1 MNLKSLKSVA
11 ESYLAMLSG
20 KTTASASKPKWVPAS
35 ITEEN
40 VTSFVQAVT
49 EARKAGASVVEFNG
63 KKYGIKSIKEDA
75 NKEDENK
82 SKKIQDM
89 DAENAPK
96 QASDDVPAE
105 VKEEDSEEIKGAH
118 VADKAADAD
127 DMEKVDSAEDM
138 VKEEDAEEIQADSN
152 SEADDKA
159 DKRGEMAEELS
170 GNQKKLDVNHNGKID
185 GDDLKKL
192 RGMKNESTESTE
204 VDDSDKYY
212 DEEMYEALTATG
224 KGDSYEHPAWKGHK
238 PIRWHQNDNSGEKF
252 LARDVKSKLHG
263 VIYPQGTSHDD
274 WRADHPT
281 DPRKHAAAQA
291 RVKKELGGSKHIAT
305 PNPMGFNDKHLVQ
318 HSYHESTES
327 LDESMDKM
335 SKPDLWVAHANHK
348 MDSDPE
354 ISMDRKNVHH
364 HAKAAAAIEKHV
376 AAKFGDQHATAMKSH
391 TDLIH
396 GVKTQMNSP
405 ESDKEDLRDA
415 RKLRKQHGASHDAF
429 NHLGESADADS
440 DDKPADHA
448 EPDADN
454 MGGPSDHDADNEGED
469 EKKEN
474 EKPKMTGEQVLRSV
488 ADAYSAMNEESDAAD
503 HVSFDIPLLVRLLE
517 SVREDVKSDEDL
529 HIVVEKIIAIKNR
542 GVLTMADYDD
552 ICDCKKEESVKEE
565 TENDEDDEDE
575 KDSEKGPDS
584 AEAGPEVMDPA
595 TQKMKDAHNKN
606 VEIKDGVPGSAQDG
620 ADDLNPADKPAPA
633 NKSASL
639 PNVPVIDAPTKLG
652 ESTES
657 VEVNEGAYVG
667 GPKHTQ
673 AQWTGGINSK
683 KSNEIRKH
691 LIDKGHSF
699 NDHSHIA
706 ANKQSNTHYISMNSK
721 EGHEELQKIKKKHG
735 LGHYPY
741 GTPGHLSAQDHKGK
755 AEKED
760 LPTHVKHDHSASYM

>member
-105 VKEEDSEEIKGAH
+105 VKEEDSEEIKGAN

-159 DKRGEMAEELS
+159 DKRAEMAEELS

-192 RGMKNESTESTE
+192 RG
-204 VDDSDKYY
+204 
-212 DEEMYEALTATG
+212 
-224 KGDSYEHPAWKGHK
+224 
-238 PIRWHQNDNSGEKF
+238 
-252 LARDVKSKLHG
+252 
-263 VIYPQGTSHDD
+263 
-274 WRADHPT
+274 
-281 DPRKHAAAQA
+281 
-291 RVKKELGGSKHIAT
+291 
-305 PNPMGFNDKHLVQ
+305 
-318 HSYHESTES
+318 
-327 LDESMDKM
+327 
-335 SKPDLWVAHANHK
+335 
-348 MDSDPE
+348 
-354 ISMDRKNVHH
+354 
-364 HAKAAAAIEKHV
+364 
-376 AAKFGDQHATAMKSH
+376 
-391 TDLIH
+391 
-396 GVKTQMNSP
+396 
-405 ESDKEDLRDA
+405 
-415 RKLRKQHGASHDAF
+415 
-429 NHLGESADADS
+429 ESAEADS

-469 EKKEN
+469 DKDEDEKKED

-529 HIVVEKIIAIKNR
+529 HVVVEKIIAIKNR

-633 NKSASL
+633 NKSEALPKVAIVDAS
-639 PNVPVIDAPTKLG
+639 TKLG
-652 ESTES
+652 ESIMTNEAMTAIVS
-657 VEVNEGAYVG
+657 RKNSDGSYNEVGM
-667 GPKHTQ
+667 
-673 AQWTGGINSK
+673 
-683 KSNEIRKH
+683 
-691 LIDKGHSF
+691 
-699 NDHSHIA
+699 NDRTVIHGS
-706 ANKQSNTHYISMNSK
+706 QSNILKKAKAYAKGPHRV
-721 EGHEELQKIKKKHG
+721 ELFHG
-735 LGHYPY
+735 DRIGY
-741 GTPGHLSAQDHKGK
+741 GAPHK
-755 AEKED
+755 
-760 LPTHVKHDHSASYM
+760 VIHSELHN

>member
-1 MNLKSLKSVA
+1 MSTLTQIIADAYRKMVNPPAPVPA
-11 ESYLAMLSG
+11 AR
-20 KTTASASKPKWVPAS
+20 PKWVPVS

-40 VTSFVQAVT
+40 VTAFVQAIT
-49 EARKAGASVVEFNG
+49 EARKANESIVEFNG
-63 KKYGIKSIKEDA
+63 KKYGINEAPQYYDSRRSAEHENDRQNSLSRAKKAKEAGNHAEAERHTATAAEHAKLRDKYTQKEET
-75 NKEDENK
+75 NKEDDDK
-82 SKKIQDM
+82 AKKIQDM

-96 QASDDVPAE
+96 QASDNVPAE
-105 VKEEDSEEIKGAH
+105 VKEEDSEEIKGAN

-159 DKRGEMAEELS
+159 DKRAEMAEELS

-192 RGMKNESTESTE
+192 RG
-204 VDDSDKYY
+204 
-212 DEEMYEALTATG
+212 
-224 KGDSYEHPAWKGHK
+224 
-238 PIRWHQNDNSGEKF
+238 
-252 LARDVKSKLHG
+252 
-263 VIYPQGTSHDD
+263 
-274 WRADHPT
+274 
-281 DPRKHAAAQA
+281 
-291 RVKKELGGSKHIAT
+291 
-305 PNPMGFNDKHLVQ
+305 
-318 HSYHESTES
+318 
-327 LDESMDKM
+327 
-335 SKPDLWVAHANHK
+335 
-348 MDSDPE
+348 
-354 ISMDRKNVHH
+354 
-364 HAKAAAAIEKHV
+364 
-376 AAKFGDQHATAMKSH
+376 
-391 TDLIH
+391 
-396 GVKTQMNSP
+396 
-405 ESDKEDLRDA
+405 
-415 RKLRKQHGASHDAF
+415 
-429 NHLGESADADS
+429 ESAEADS

-469 EKKEN
+469 DKDEDEKKED

-529 HIVVEKIIAIKNR
+529 HVVVEKIIAIKNR

-639 PNVPVIDAPTKLG
+639 PNVPVIDAPTKL
-652 ESTES
+652 
-657 VEVNEGAYVG
+657 
-667 GPKHTQ
+667 K
-673 AQWTGGINSK
+673 
-683 KSNEIRKH
+683 
-691 LIDKGHSF
+691 
-699 NDHSHIA
+699 
-706 ANKQSNTHYISMNSK
+706 
-721 EGHEELQKIKKKHG
+721 
-735 LGHYPY
+735 
-741 GTPGHLSAQDHKGK
+741 
-755 AEKED
+755 
-760 LPTHVKHDHSASYM
+760 